1 MPSVGGRRAGHRLG
15 HDRPVQLRRAAGDR
29 LTVDSVSNGGFDAN
43 RMASVDKKMACARP
57 CGLGCDDR
65 WAAQPVSLD
74 DPFGSLAGRD
84 RIEELHRVELLAAD
98 LAHLDSGALL
108 DVLLERVQHILA
120 VDTVAVLLVDTAA
133 TQLVAHATRG
143 LDEELRQGTR
153 VPIGRGFAGRIA
165 SEGTPIILDEVGP
178 DVVVNP
184 ILWRKGIKA
193 LLGVPMIVAGTLIG
207 VMHVG
212 VRTARTFTTDDATVL
227 QLAADRIAA
236 AITAEQALSERSAA
250 RTLQRSLLPPR
261 LPNVQGTE
269 FAARLIAAEDIGI
282 GGDWYDAFVLPT
294 GHIGIVMG
302 DVAGRGLRAAVVMGR
317 MRSVLRAY
325 ALLTLSPAEVLASLD
340 RKFAHFE
347 PTEMATVLY
356 VLIDPTLEQFVV
368 SSAGHLPPIIAEPGA
383 SARLLRLRPGPP
395 IGALLDERHRDVT
408 VELPPGAAMACY
420 TDGLVERRHEM
431 IDAGLERL
439 RAAFYA
445 GPLESVCTTVM
456 TELLGADVVHDDVAL
471 LTFRRT

>member
-1 MPSVGGRRAGHRLG
+1 
-15 HDRPVQLRRAAGDR
+15 
-29 LTVDSVSNGGFDAN
+29 
-43 RMASVDKKMACARP
+43 
-57 CGLGCDDR
+57 
-65 WAAQPVSLD
+65 VSLN
-74 DPFGSLAGRD
+74 DPFESLPIPD
-84 RIEELHRVELLAAD
+84 SLEEFHRVGLVAAD

-133 TQLVAHATRG
+133 TQLVAHAARG
-143 LDEELRQGTR
+143 LEEELRQGTR

-165 SEGTPIILDEVGP
+165 AERKPIILDDVGP

-184 ILWRKGIKA
+184 ILWRKGIKSMV
-193 LLGVPMIVAGTLIG
+193 GVPMIVGGTLIG
-207 VMHVG
+207 VVHVG
-212 VRTARTFTTDDATVL
+212 SLTSRTFTTDDANLL
-227 QLAADRIAA
+227 QLAADRVAA

-261 LPNVQGTE
+261 LPNIAGTE

-317 MRSVLRAY
+317 MRSVLRGY
-325 ALLTLSPAEVLASLD
+325 ALQTLSPAEALDSLD

-356 VLIDPTLEQFVV
+356 VLIDPSLEQFVV
-368 SSAGHLPPIIAEPGA
+368 SSAGHLPPIIAEPDA
-383 SARLLRLRPGPP
+383 PARLVQLRPGPP
-395 IGALLDERHRDVT
+395 IGALVDERHHDVT
-408 VELPPGAAMACY
+408 VELVPGSAVACY
-420 TDGLVERRHEM
+420 TDGLVERRHEI
-431 IDAGLERL
+431 IDEGIERL

-445 GPLESVCTTVM
+445 GPLETVCTMLM
-456 TELLGADVVHDDVAL
+456 TELIGAEIVHDDIAL